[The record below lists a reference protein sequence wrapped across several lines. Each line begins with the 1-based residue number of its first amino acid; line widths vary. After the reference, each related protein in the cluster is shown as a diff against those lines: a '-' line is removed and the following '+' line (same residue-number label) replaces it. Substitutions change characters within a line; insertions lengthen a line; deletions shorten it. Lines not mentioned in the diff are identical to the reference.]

1 MSSIPFLDLS
11 YQNDPIKS
19 ELKTAVE
26 RVISSGQY
34 ILGPEVEA
42 FEQEF
47 AEFCEVPFAV
57 ATNSG
62 TSALHLGLLALDV
75 QPGDEVITVALTFA
89 ATVESILYC
98 GARPVLV
105 DIDPDTLVMDVSKVE
120 EAITEKT
127 KAIVPVHLYG
137 NPVDMK
143 SLKEMGDQRGIPIL
157 EDACQAHGA
166 MHHGRPVGSWGD
178 AGVFS
183 FYPTKNLGAMGEGGI
198 IVTGC
203 EKIADTARILRN
215 HGETDKYQH
224 SWLGFNYR
232 MTAFQGAIL
241 RTKLPFLKQWNTQRR
256 QLADQYRKEL
266 AGLEDS
272 RLSIIQETP
281 DSEAVYHLFAVRL
294 EERDRVKQELSD
306 AGVATQV
313 HYPVPLHN
321 QPAFSTSVIPEDG
334 LPITETAAKQTLSLP
349 IYPGMSAEAVSEVV
363 KQIRESISRS

>member
-1 MSSIPFLDLS
+1 MDPIPFLDLS
-11 YQNDPIKS
+11 YQNDPIESK
-19 ELKTAVE
+19 LKAAVE

-42 FEQEF
+42 FEREF

-57 ATNSG
+57 AVNSG
-62 TSALHLGLLALDV
+62 TSALHLGLLALGV
-75 QPGDEVITVALTFA
+75 QPGDEVITVAFTFA

-105 DIDPDTLVMDVSKVE
+105 DIDPDTLVMDVSKAE
-120 EAITEKT
+120 AAITGQT

-137 NPVDMK
+137 NPVDLK
-143 SLKEMGDQRGIPIL
+143 SLKEMADQHGVPIL

-166 MHHGRPVGSWGD
+166 MHHGRPVGSWGN

-198 IVTGC
+198 IVTSSQ
-203 EKIADTARILRN
+203 KIADTARILRN

-224 SWLGFNYR
+224 SRLGFNYR

-241 RTKLPFLKQWNTQRR
+241 RTKLPFLKQWNIERR
-256 QLADQYRKEL
+256 QIADQYRKEL
-266 AGLEDS
+266 ADLEHSGL
-272 RLSIIQETP
+272 RIVRETP
-281 DSEAVYHLFAVRL
+281 DSEMVYHLFAVRL
-294 EERDRVKQELSD
+294 EERDRVQQELADS
-306 AGVATQV
+306 GIPTQI
-313 HYPVPLHN
+313 HYPVPLHA
-321 QPAFSTSVIPEDG
+321 QPAFSTSIIPEDG
-334 LPITETAAKQTLSLP
+334 LPATEAATKQTLSLP
-349 IYPGMSAEAVSEVV
+349 IYPGMSENAVSEVV

>member
-1 MSSIPFLDLS
+1 MDPIPFLDLS

-19 ELKTAVE
+19 ELKAAVE

-75 QPGDEVITVALTFA
+75 RPGDEVITVALTFA

-105 DIDPDTLVMDVSKVE
+105 DIDPDTFVMDVSKVE

-241 RTKLPFLKQWNTQRR
+241 RTKLPYLKQWNTQRR

-266 AGLEDS
+266 ADLEHSGL
-272 RLSIIQETP
+272 RIVQETP
-281 DSEAVYHLFAVRL
+281 DSEMVYHLFAVRL
-294 EERDRVKQELSD
+294 DERDRVKQELSD
-306 AGVATQV
+306 SGIPTQI
-313 HYPVPLHN
+313 HYPVPLHA
-321 QPAFSTSVIPEDG
+321 QPAFSTSIIPENG
-334 LPITETAAKQTLSLP
+334 LPVTETAAKQTLSLP
-349 IYPGMSAEAVSEVV
+349 IYPGMSVEAVSEVV
-363 KQIRESISRS
+363 KQIRESISRT